1 MAKLKD
7 AAKNQGNNGRWDQ
20 SFKDEVF
27 AIPGKSTPVRLWEE
41 VKEIRQHWVEF
52 ISQTKG
58 KTGYGEMCLNWDP
71 VNEKTVE
78 GGCPLCEAGKK
89 PTTYYYGFLINRRVQ
104 QKSGNTVVQPI
115 RMTAKLAGKI
125 GKLSEIAYADLG
137 DDAPDAT
144 DQKKGFDVLI
154 SQTNTNGK
162 IEYEAHAGDK
172 KPLTK
177 DEVEAFEE
185 YVAEHDLGKLAK
197 GSMRPRAELV
207 ESLGRRGVEGFS
219 AQKASASNGAAKKRN
234 YEDYDSP
241 DDEEDAVVPAKKAA
255 AKPAAAAKRSSLTG
269 DDEEEEAPRR
279 KPARKTALDDD
290 EEEDATPSRRYA
302 TADEDD
308 VPDEE

>member
-1 MAKLKD
+1 MKD
-7 AAKNQGNNGRWDQ
+7 AAKSQGNNGRWDQ

-52 ISQTKG
+52 VSQTKG

-71 VNEKTVE
+71 VNEKTVD
-78 GGCPLCEAGKK
+78 GGCPLCEQGKK

-115 RMTAKLAGKI
+115 RMTAKLAGRI
-125 GKLSEIAYADLG
+125 GKLSEIAYPDLG

-177 DEVEAFEE
+177 DEAAAFEE

-207 ESLGRRGVEGFS
+207 EGLGRRGVEGFS
-219 AQKASASNGAAKKRN
+219 SSKGAAANGAAKKRN

-241 DDEEDAVVPAKKAA
+241 DDEDAAVPAKKAPA
-255 AKPAAAAKRSSLTG
+255 AKTEKRSSLTG
-269 DDEEEEAPRR
+269 DDEDEDETPRR
-279 KPARKTALDDD
+279 KPARKTALDED
-290 EEEDATPSRRYA
+290 EEEEATPSRRYA

-308 VPDEE
+308 APDEE